1 MLGSLTSR
9 SFSRSAPST
18 ALPHLPSQEQL
29 QSNKQCVAWGLLHT
43 HLCGFFLS
51 IHSDQAKDTAVW
63 GKVFLEYFGQRKQTC
78 PIHQGAKNIVQ
89 SSALFFAMRNKT
101 HACRAFC
108 MCANRSSDYLIIII
122 TRGHLMNLLCS
133 SFCHIFYIR
142 SVHRL
147 NHICCSNCPKV
158 RLHYFGVVIRISISQ
173 SDCR

>member
-1 MLGSLTSR
+1 MRGVRFTSHTLVWLFPVHSQR
-9 SFSRSAPST
+9 SGQRYCC
-18 ALPHLPSQEQL
+18 LR
-29 QSNKQCVAWGLLHT
+29 
-43 HLCGFFLS
+43 
-51 IHSDQAKDTAVW
+51 
-63 GKVFLEYFGQRKQTC
+63 KVFLEYFGQRKQTC

-108 MCANRSSDYLIIII
+108 MCANRSSEYLIIII

-133 SFCHIFYIR
+133 SFCQIFYIS
-142 SVHRL
+142 SVHML